1 MMANMVKNVLAK
13 FNYGRLRI
21 DKVLG
26 NFRKHDNNNK
36 SKNKKNSV
44 GGDGDPFRVQKGFK
58 RLRQQLQ
65 RRRFA
70 AFTRGKKLEGTR
82 KEKHGSASN
91 NPSHENR
98 QISAIDSNAAV

>member
-44 GGDGDPFRVQKGFK
+44 GGDGTPFGYK
-58 RLRQQLQ
+58 RTL
-65 RRRFA
+65 
-70 AFTRGKKLEGTR
+70 
-82 KEKHGSASN
+82 SDC
-91 NPSHENR
+91 
-98 QISAIDSNAAV
+98 DSNYREEGLQHSHAARS